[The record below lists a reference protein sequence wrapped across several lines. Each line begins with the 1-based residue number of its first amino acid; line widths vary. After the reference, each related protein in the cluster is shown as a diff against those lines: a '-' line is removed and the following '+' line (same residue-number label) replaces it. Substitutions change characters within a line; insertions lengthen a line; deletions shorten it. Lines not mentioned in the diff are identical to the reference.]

1 MKRYS
6 QETIEFAVSEEKKIE
21 SFNYREHLL
30 ETDNRGEERDDYRR
44 DYARVIYS
52 SSFRRLQGKM
62 QLLGV
67 DHTHFYRN
75 IAILFDSQIS

>member
-6 QETIEFAVSEEKKIE
+6 QETIEFAQNEEKKIE
-21 SFNYREHLL
+21 VFNYREHSL
-30 ETDNRGEERDDYRR
+30 ETDNRGEERNDYRR

-75 IAILFDSQIS
+75 RLTHSLEAV